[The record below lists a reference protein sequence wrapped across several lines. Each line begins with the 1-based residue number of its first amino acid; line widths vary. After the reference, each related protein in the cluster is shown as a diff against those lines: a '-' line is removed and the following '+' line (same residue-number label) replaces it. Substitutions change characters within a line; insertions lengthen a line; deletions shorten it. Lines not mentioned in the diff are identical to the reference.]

1 MIELRCIM
9 EAETGDDS
17 VTKSYSRKFPQEHI
31 TKEDLRDFFK
41 RAELEFTGEEDVDED
56 SGE

>member
-17 VTKSYSRKFPQEHI
+17 VTNSYSRKFPQEHI

-41 RAELEFTGEEDVDED
+41 RVELEFTGEDIDKQDDE
-56 SGE
+56 